1 MTHFGVTQRSLAQA
15 HIAAHRRLVVPIAKT
30 TVSRYD
36 RAVPDPQLKGSAY
49 LSTLAFIDTRFGS
62 AARERV
68 LARLTADDRAV
79 LGQLLLPIQWYPL
92 APFPRLLRAM
102 DAEVGRNDLSLV
114 TERGTWA
121 AVQDMRTVHR
131 VLLKLVT
138 PQWVID
144 KGMKLW
150 PNFHTSGR
158 WEAKRVGDRGARA
171 SLHDLGVVDE
181 AMCATLKGW
190 ILGLL
195 QLAGIKRAHVE
206 HVECRARGDATCVYE
221 VGWT

>member
-1 MTHFGVTQRSLAQA
+1 
-15 HIAAHRRLVVPIAKT
+15 
-30 TVSRYD
+30 
-36 RAVPDPQLKGSAY
+36 VPDAQLKGSAY
-49 LSTLAFIDTRFGS
+49 LSTLAFIDTHFG
-62 AARERV
+62 ALAKERV
-68 LARLTADDRAV
+68 LARLSPEDRAI
-79 LGQLLLPIQWYPL
+79 LGSAPLAIQWYPL

-102 DAEVGRNDLSLV
+102 EAELGRGDLALV

-121 AVQDMRTVHR
+121 AVQDMRTVHK

-144 KGMKLW
+144 KGMKIW
-150 PNFHTSGR
+150 PNFHTTGR
-158 WEAKRVGDRGARA
+158 WEAKRQGDKAARA

-195 QLAGIKRAHVE
+195 QLAGIKNATVD
-206 HVECRARGDATCVYE
+206 HVECRARGAATCVYQ
-221 VGWT
+221 VSWK

>member
-1 MTHFGVTQRSLAQA
+1 MPEA
-15 HIAAHRRLVVPIAKT
+15 
-30 TVSRYD
+30 
-36 RAVPDPQLKGSAY
+36 QLKGSAY
-49 LSTLAFIDTRFGS
+49 LSTLKFIEAHFGV
-62 AARERV
+62 AAKDRV
-68 LARLTADDRAV
+68 LARMSDEDRAV
-79 LGQLLLPIQWYPL
+79 LGQLMLPIQWYPL

-102 DAEVGRNDLSLV
+102 DAEVGRGDLSLV
-114 TERGTWA
+114 TERGAWA

-158 WEAKRVGDRGARA
+158 WEAKRVGDKGARA
-171 SLHDLGVVDE
+171 LLHDLGVVDE

-190 ILGLL
+190 IQGLL
-195 QLAGIKRAHVE
+195 QLAGIRHATIE
-206 HVECRARGDATCVYE
+206 HTQCRARGDASCVYE
-221 VGWT
+221 IRWT

>member
-1 MTHFGVTQRSLAQA
+1 MCGGVECDDRHGRPRRDLAV
-15 HIAAHRRLVVPIAKT
+15 LIAKN
-30 TVSRYD
+30 VKLRYD
-36 RAVPDPQLKGSAY
+36 RAVPDAQLKGSAY
-49 LSTLAFIDTRFGS
+49 LSTLAFIGTHYGPS
-62 AARERV
+62 AKERV
-68 LARLTADDRAV
+68 MARLPDEDRAV
-79 LGQLLLPIQWYPL
+79 LGGMLLAIQWYPL

-102 DAEVGRNDLSLV
+102 EAELGRGDLSIV

-121 AVQDMRTVHR
+121 ALQDMKTVHR

-144 KGMKLW
+144 KGMKIW

-158 WEAKRVGDRGARA
+158 WEAKRNGDKAA
-171 SLHDLGVVDE
+171 TATLHDLGVVDE

-195 QLAGIKRAHVE
+195 QLAGTKRPTVE
-206 HVECRARGDATCVYE
+206 HTECRARGAAACVYQ
-221 VGWT
+221 VSWK